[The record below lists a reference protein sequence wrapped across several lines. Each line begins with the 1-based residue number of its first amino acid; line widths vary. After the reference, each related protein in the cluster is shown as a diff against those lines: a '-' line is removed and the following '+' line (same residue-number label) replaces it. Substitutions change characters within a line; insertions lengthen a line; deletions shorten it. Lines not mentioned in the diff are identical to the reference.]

1 MRNSVAERRGLC
13 PAGSQGI
20 TLRGEEAA
28 MAKKPTQYTVTDGE
42 LVLTLEVAE
51 EGGFT
56 VTSPFVPG
64 LVTEAETLEEAFEM
78 ARDAAEALK
87 ETASKSRRSV
97 AAGKK

>member
-1 MRNSVAERRGLC
+1 
-13 PAGSQGI
+13 
-20 TLRGEEAA
+20 
-28 MAKKPTQYTVTDGE
+28 MAKPIKYTVSDGK

-78 ARDAAEALK
+78 ARDAAASLK
-87 ETASKSRRSV
+87 AARKKQLRRFAPASAS
-97 AAGKK
+97 

>member
-1 MRNSVAERRGLC
+1 
-13 PAGSQGI
+13 
-20 TLRGEEAA
+20 